1 MNLLD
6 VALVIMSIS
15 LIPCLYRII
24 VGPTLPDRVVGLDA
38 LTLVM
43 VVALGVY
50 SYMQESPFFLD
61 AALVLSIISFIGTI
75 AIARYIDEGA
85 IF

>member
-24 VGPTLPDRVVGLDA
+24 AGPTLPDRVVGLDA

-43 VVALGVY
+43 VVTLGVY
-50 SYMQESPFFLD
+50 SYVQESPFFLD
-61 AALVLSIISFIGTI
+61 AALVLSIISFVGTI

>member
-6 VALVIMSIS
+6 VTLVIMTISI
-15 LIPCLYRII
+15 IPCLYRILA
-24 VGPTLPDRVVGLDA
+24 GPTLPDRVVGLDA

-43 VVALGVY
+43 VVTLGVY
-50 SYMQESPFFLD
+50 SYVKESPFFLD
-61 AALVLSIISFIGTI
+61 AALVLSIITFVGTI
-75 AIARYIDEGA
+75 AIAKYLDMGE